1 MMGGENIAP
10 LEIEYILGKHAKVNQ
25 AVVVGVPDLKL
36 GEVGAA
42 YIEIVGGE
50 TCTKQEIIDYAKN
63 SMASFKIPK
72 YVEFVDKSEFPLT
85 TSGKIQK
92 FKLKERAIN
101 DYGLQ
106 EAVRQLESIRKTG
119 R

>member
-10 LEIEYILGKHAKVNQ
+10 LEIEYILSKHPKVAQVN
-25 AVVVGVPDLKL
+25 VVGVPDLKL

-42 YIEIVGGE
+42 YIEIVDGE
-50 TCTKQEIIDYAKN
+50 TCTKQEIIDYAKKN
-63 SMASFKIPK
+63 MASFKVPK
-72 YVEFVDKSEFPLT
+72 YVEFVDKSGIPLT
-85 TSGKIQK
+85 TSGKVQK

-106 EAVRQLESIRKTG
+106 EAARQLESIRKTG